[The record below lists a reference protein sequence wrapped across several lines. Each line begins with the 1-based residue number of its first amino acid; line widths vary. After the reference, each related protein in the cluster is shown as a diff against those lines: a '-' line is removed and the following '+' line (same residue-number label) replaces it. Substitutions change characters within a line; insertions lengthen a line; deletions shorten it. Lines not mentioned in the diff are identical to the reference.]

1 MAKRTWKDTDLS
13 AYMDGELDP
22 ETTQALETRLA
33 EDPALQ
39 QRLDQLVEVSTLI
52 RAVPM
57 REPPR
62 NYLLTEAMV
71 AEPEP
76 EPEQRSGFRLPLWAM
91 RLATSLTAAAFVVS
105 LSLSLVQQGLSPR
118 MMMEESAGEPQAE
131 MMKLEGEPTATVGVR
146 ALELESEE
154 AAPVEEAPAEPL
166 PTPMPQATLTT
177 KEEMALEA
185 MPGGPGVEQE
195 GLGGGGEPPV
205 APEAASE
212 EETLADAP
220 ARDTSE
226 AEAAEGEASE
236 AEVEVAEAEVADA
249 VSASPTPEPAQPEI
263 ATAEDAPEPPPK
275 TLGQDE
281 ALGPPPAPPVETP
294 ERALRPNRWRWLAA
308 VMGTLTAVLGALTI
322 WTSRNRR

>member
-22 ETTQALETRLA
+22 ETAQALETRLA

-39 QRLDQLVEVSTLI
+39 QRLDQLVEVSTLV

-71 AEPEP
+71 AEPAPAP
-76 EPEQRSGFRLPLWAM
+76 ERRSGFRLPLWAM
-91 RLATSLTAAAFVVS
+91 RLATSLTAAAFVIS

-118 MMMEESAGEPQAE
+118 MMMEESAGQPQTE
-131 MMKLEGEPTATVGVR
+131 MMKLDAESTATVGVQ

-166 PTPMPQATLTT
+166 PTPMPQATLTAQE
-177 KEEMALEA
+177 KMALEA

-195 GLGGGGEPPV
+195 GRGGGGEPPV

-212 EETLADAP
+212 EEAVADAP
-220 ARDTSE
+220 ANDTSE
-226 AEAAEGEASE
+226 AGAAEGEA

-249 VSASPTPEPAQPEI
+249 VSPSPTPEPAQPEI
-263 ATAEDAPEPPPK
+263 AAQEAPAATPR

-281 ALGPPPAPPVETP
+281 ALPPPPAPPVETP
-294 ERALRPNRWRWLAA
+294 ESAPRPNRWRWLAA